1 MNIKQLLGLKI
12 KNLRKK
18 KRISQEHFSELL
30 NMNPRQIVR
39 IENGESFPTAE
50 NLEKIASTLGITVQ
64 ELFYNECFMPDDIL
78 KAKIADQIE
87 DMDSER
93 LRMLYL
99 MVSNL

>member
-12 KNLRKK
+12 KTLRKK
-18 KRISQEHFSELL
+18 QKISQEHFSELL

-50 NLEKIASTLGITVQ
+50 NLEKIAEALGITVQ
-64 ELFYNECFMPDDIL
+64 ELFYNDCFMPDEIL
-78 KAKIADQIE
+78 KAKIVHRIAE
-87 DMDSER
+87 MDTER

-99 MVSNL
+99 MVSNI

>member
-87 DMDSER
+87 DMDSDR